1 MNMNTFID
9 KLAAATGLKA
19 PSKPKGSDFEVITD
33 ALVTLA
39 LPDLQRAIPDV
50 MKQAVATEQAKN
62 ACQEIIRDNSTDAA
76 MTAFLTQQRSL
87 TAQAATGK
95 LDEADVW
102 SLEDYQEDA
111 SGRAR
116 GAHDAWQQIDKAQAP
131 VREQVVS
138 QFLEIV
144 NGYITEVETN
154 DRANYE
160 RFGLNYSGSSLPA
173 LLRSTTSY
181 IENRSFPLIVSAVK

>member
-1 MNMNTFID
+1 MANVIVE
-9 KLAAATGLKA
+9 ALKSAMRGDPA
-19 PSKPKGSDFEVITD
+19 PPRRKSDIEVITD
-33 ALVTLA
+33 ALVVLA
-39 LPDLQRAIPDV
+39 LPDLQRAIPDA
-50 MKQAVATEQAKN
+50 MRQAVATEQAKN

-116 GAHDAWQQIDKAQAP
+116 GAHDAWQQIDAAQAP